1 MSQVNTQLE
10 VEGTGHSGILVAQQP
25 CSAGPLPLCCTSVC
39 IRIEHLAR
47 RRVMLLD
54 PANGQRCRAA
64 RCMRRLLST
73 GQCDARTCPVCW
85 LEFPTGLAERAH
97 VGWSELLGLAHA
109 RSAGGL
115 CHAGWE
121 RGGMGADGMPR
132 GGLGT
137 ERGGSDRRTKHNM
150 VQHGHQGA
158 ARWYQH
164 IATHRKERCGIDAT
178 RAPQRPATSISP
190 NFDARFSLCS
200 FGPATTST

>member
-1 MSQVNTQLE
+1 V
-10 VEGTGHSGILVAQQP
+10 VQQP

-47 RRVMLLD
+47 RGVILLD

-64 RCMRRLLST
+64 RCMRRLLSS

-85 LEFPTGLAERAH
+85 LKFPAGLAERAH

-121 RGGMGADGMPR
+121 RRLVR
-132 GGLGT
+132 GRHGESL
-137 ERGGSDRRTKHNM
+137 ERNGWVRSEAHSTIWCNTDNM
-150 VQHGHQGA
+150 VQHGGA
-158 ARWYQH
+158 NTLQR
-164 IATHRKERCGIDAT
+164 TERNGVALDST